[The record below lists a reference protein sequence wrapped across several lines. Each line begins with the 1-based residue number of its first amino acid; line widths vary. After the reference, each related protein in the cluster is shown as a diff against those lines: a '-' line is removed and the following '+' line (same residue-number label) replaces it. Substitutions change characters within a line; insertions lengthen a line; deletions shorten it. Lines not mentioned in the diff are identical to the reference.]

1 VTGLADN
8 LLFDFGF
15 AQLGFRAKSEDRRGD
30 YLIAVTAVIC
40 PELNV
45 GALGV
50 GIVLNVYQP
59 KQHQSLQSRGHTM
72 REVPALGQVPGLQD
86 GQKLGLV
93 WSIVE
98 DKSLPQRDVE
108 KLVEEAPAK
117 ICPYSHATRGNVD
130 VTFEVVGG

>member
-1 VTGLADN
+1 
-8 LLFDFGF
+8 
-15 AQLGFRAKSEDRRGD
+15 
-30 YLIAVTAVIC
+30 
-40 PELNV
+40 
-45 GALGV
+45 
-50 GIVLNVYQP
+50 
-59 KQHQSLQSRGHTM
+59 M

-117 ICPYSHATRGNVD
+117 ICPYSHATRANVD